1 MCIVQKFRNLY
12 YICLFYSLLLFVLK
26 FIIQEKMKEMEQ
38 ENIPKGGTPLSARE
52 IVKINVGNNFR
63 GFGFRPT
70 QPSPLTTSK
79 ESLVETELRGIVD
92 IQMKELESTRKE
104 LDSTRAELSN
114 TCDELKKC
122 QTELNDTR
130 SELGKHQEHMKNEKD
145 RLDRI
150 EKYLFPIN
158 VSRLTT

>member
-1 MCIVQKFRNLY
+1 MRKFRNLY
-12 YICLFYSLLLFVLK
+12 YICLFYPLLLFVLK

-38 ENIPKGGTPLSARE
+38 ENIPEGGTPLSARE

-63 GFGFRPT
+63 GFGFRIT
-70 QPSPLTTSK
+70 QPSPSITSK

-130 SELGKHQEHMKNEKD
+130 SELGKQQEHMKNEKE

-150 EKYLFPIN
+150 EIYLFPIN
-158 VSRLTT
+158 VSRLAT